1 MKKYSA
7 IPTPCYVLESERL
20 EKNAKIL
27 EIVRQ
32 QSGAKVLLA
41 LKGYAFW
48 REFGILR
55 QKLNGC
61 CASGLYEAKLAFE
74 EFGGRE
80 SQKEIC
86 VYSPAFKEAEMS
98 AILPLATSI
107 IFNSFYQYAT
117 YKDRILDKN
126 KQLEN
131 LGLSPIKMGL
141 RINPLYS
148 EVTPVIYN
156 PCSKV
161 SRLGITPS
169 GFEKGVKEHGLEGVS
184 GLHFH
189 THCEQNA
196 DALCRT
202 LEHVEK
208 HFKPYLENME
218 WVNFGGG
225 HHITR
230 SDYDVNLLI
239 QTIKDF
245 KERYH
250 NNIEVILEPGEAIG
264 WQCGFLIA
272 SVIDIVKNDQEIAIL
287 DASFSAHMPD
297 CLEMPYRPS
306 ILKISVENDE
316 ELVEVEKGENQ
327 GAFSYFLGGPT
338 CLAGDFMGSFSFDA
352 PLKRGDRIVF
362 QDMLHYTIVKNNSFN
377 GVPLPSLARLDQQ
390 GFKILKNFSYE
401 DYKDRN

>member
-32 QSGAKVLLA
+32 QSGAKILLA

-148 EVTPVIYN
+148 EVAPTIYN

-169 GFEKGVKEHGLEGVS
+169 EFEKGVREHGLEGVS

-239 QTIKDF
+239 QTIRDF

-250 NNIEVILEPGEAIG
+250 NIEVVLEPGEAIG

-272 SVIDIVKNDQEIAIL
+272 SVIDIVKNDQKIAVL

-306 ILKISVENDE
+306 ILKVSVENDE
-316 ELVEVEKGENQ
+316 ELIEVEKGENQ

-338 CLAGDFMGSFSFDA
+338 CLAGDFMGSFSFET
-352 PLKRGDRIVF
+352 PLKRGDKIVF

-377 GVPLPSLARLDQQ
+377 GVPLPSLAKLDQQ

-401 DYKDRN
+401 DYKNRN

>member
-148 EVTPVIYN
+148 EVTPAIYN
-156 PCSKV
+156 PCSKM

-202 LEHVEK
+202 LEHVER
-208 HFKPYLENME
+208 HFKPYLENMV

-239 QTIKDF
+239 QTIKNF

-250 NNIEVILEPGEAIG
+250 NIEVILEPGEAIG

-272 SVIDIVKNDQEIAIL
+272 SVIDIVQNDQEIAIL

-306 ILKISVENDE
+306 ILKVSVENDE

-352 PLKRGDRIVF
+352 PLKRGDKIVF

-390 GFKILKNFSYE
+390 GFKILKSFSYE

>member
-1 MKKYSA
+1 MKKYST

-86 VYSPAFKEAEMS
+86 VYSPAFKETEVS

-148 EVTPVIYN
+148 EVTPAIYN

-161 SRLGITPS
+161 SRLGIVPS
-169 GFEKGVKEHGLEGVS
+169 EFEKGVREHGLEGVS

-250 NNIEVILEPGEAIG
+250 DIEVILEPGEAIG

-306 ILKISVENDE
+306 IFKISVENDE
-316 ELVEVEKGENQ
+316 ELIEVEKGENQ

-338 CLAGDFMGSFSFDA
+338 CLAGDFMGSFSFEK
-352 PLKRGDRIVF
+352 PLKRGDKIVF

-377 GVPLPSLARLDQQ
+377 GVPLPSLAKLDQQ

-401 DYKDRN
+401 DYKNRN

>member
-80 SQKEIC
+80 SHKEIC
-86 VYSPAFKEAEMS
+86 VYSPAFKEAEMN

-107 IFNSFYQYAT
+107 IFNSFYQYAA

-156 PCSKV
+156 PCSKT

-169 GFEKGVKEHGLEGVS
+169 EFEKGVKEHGLEGVG

-208 HFKPYLENME
+208 HFKPYLENMA

-250 NNIEVILEPGEAIG
+250 NIEVVLEPGEAIG

-306 ILKISVENDE
+306 IFKVSVENDE
-316 ELVEVEKGENQ
+316 ELIEVEKGENQ

-352 PLKRGDRIVF
+352 PLKRGDKIVF

-377 GVPLPSLARLDQQ
+377 GVPLPSLAKLDQQ

-401 DYKDRN
+401 DYKNRN

>member
-107 IFNSFYQYAT
+107 IFNSFYQYTT
-117 YKDRILDKN
+117 YKDRVLDKN

-148 EVTPVIYN
+148 EVTPAIYN

-161 SRLGITPS
+161 SRLGIVPS
-169 GFEKGVKEHGLEGVS
+169 EFEKGVKEHGLEGVS

-250 NNIEVILEPGEAIG
+250 NIEVVLEPGEAIG

-306 ILKISVENDE
+306 ILKVSVENDE
-316 ELVEVEKGENQ
+316 EIIGVERGENQ

-338 CLAGDFMGSFSFDA
+338 CLAGDFMGSFSFEA
-352 PLKRGDRIVF
+352 PLKRGDKIVF

-401 DYKDRN
+401 DYKNRN

>member
-98 AILPLATSI
+98 AILPLATSV
-107 IFNSFYQYAT
+107 IFNSFYQYAA

-148 EVTPVIYN
+148 EVTPAIYN

-161 SRLGITPS
+161 SRLGVTPS
-169 GFEKGVKEHGLEGVS
+169 EFEKGVKEHGLEGVS

-208 HFKPYLENME
+208 HFKPYLENIE

-250 NNIEVILEPGEAIG
+250 NIEVVLEPGEAIG

-272 SVIDIVKNDQEIAIL
+272 SVIDIVQNDQEIAIL

-306 ILKISVENDE
+306 ILKVSVENDE
-316 ELVEVEKGENQ
+316 EFIEVEKGENQ

-338 CLAGDFMGSFSFDA
+338 CLAGDFMGSFSFET
-352 PLKRGDRIVF
+352 PLKRGDKIVF

>member
-27 EIVRQ
+27 EIVHQ

-98 AILPLATSI
+98 AILPLATSV

-131 LGLSPIKMGL
+131 LGLNPIKMGL

-148 EVTPVIYN
+148 EVTPAIYN

-169 GFEKGVKEHGLEGVS
+169 EFEKGVKEHGLEGVS

-250 NNIEVILEPGEAIG
+250 NIEVILEPGEAIG

-272 SVIDIVKNDQEIAIL
+272 SVIDIVQNDQEIAIL

-316 ELVEVEKGENQ
+316 ELVEVERGENQ

-352 PLKRGDRIVF
+352 PLKRGDKIVF

-401 DYKDRN
+401 DYKNRN

>member
-161 SRLGITPS
+161 SRLGIVPS
-169 GFEKGVKEHGLEGVS
+169 EFEKGVKEHGLEGVS

-250 NNIEVILEPGEAIG
+250 NIEVVLEPGEAIG

-306 ILKISVENDE
+306 ILKVSVENDE

-352 PLKRGDRIVF
+352 PLKRGDKIVF
-362 QDMLHYTIVKNNSFN
+362 QDMLHYTIVRNNSFN

>member
-1 MKKYSA
+1 MKKYST

-27 EIVRQ
+27 EIVHQ

-161 SRLGITPS
+161 SRLGVTPS
-169 GFEKGVKEHGLEGVS
+169 EFEKGVKEHGLEGVS

-202 LEHVEK
+202 LEHVER

-250 NNIEVILEPGEAIG
+250 NIEVVLEPGEAIG

-272 SVIDIVKNDQEIAIL
+272 SVIDIVQNDQEIAVL

-316 ELVEVEKGENQ
+316 ELIEVEKGENQ

-338 CLAGDFMGSFSFDA
+338 CLAGDFMGSFSFET

-377 GVPLPSLARLDQQ
+377 GVPLPSLAKLDQQ

-401 DYKDRN
+401 DYKNRN

>member
-80 SQKEIC
+80 SHKEIC

-148 EVTPVIYN
+148 EVTPAIYN

-169 GFEKGVKEHGLEGVS
+169 EFEKGVKEHGLEGVS

-202 LEHVEK
+202 LEHVER

-250 NNIEVILEPGEAIG
+250 DIEVILEPGEAIG

-306 ILKISVENDE
+306 ILKVSVENDE
-316 ELVEVEKGENQ
+316 ELVEVERGENQ

-352 PLKRGDRIVF
+352 PLKRGDKIVF

>member
-169 GFEKGVKEHGLEGVS
+169 EFEKGVKEHGLEGVS

-250 NNIEVILEPGEAIG
+250 NIEVVLEPGEAIG

-338 CLAGDFMGSFSFDA
+338 CLAGDFMGSFSFEA
-352 PLKRGDRIVF
+352 PLKRGDKIVF

-401 DYKDRN
+401 DYKNRN

>member
-1 MKKYSA
+1 MKQYSA

-20 EKNAKIL
+20 EKNANIL

-32 QSGAKVLLA
+32 QSGAKILLA

-48 REFGILR
+48 REFGVLR
-55 QKLNGC
+55 KKLNGC
-61 CASGLYEAKLAFE
+61 CASGLYEARLAFE

-86 VYSPAFKEAEMS
+86 VYSPAFKEAEIN
-98 AILPLATSI
+98 AILPLATSVV
-107 IFNSFYQYAT
+107 FNSFYQYTT
-117 YKDRILDKN
+117 YKDRILEKN
-126 KQLEN
+126 KQLEK

-148 EVTPVIYN
+148 EVTPAIYN
-156 PCSKV
+156 PCAKT
-161 SRLGITPS
+161 SRLGIVPS
-169 GFEKGVKEHGLEGVS
+169 EFEKGVKEHGLEGVN

-202 LEHVEK
+202 LEHVER
-208 HFKPYLENME
+208 HFKPYLEGME

-250 NNIEVILEPGEAIG
+250 NIEVILEPGEAIG

-272 SVIDIVKNDQEIAIL
+272 SVIDIVKNGQEIAIL

-306 ILKISVENDE
+306 ILKISIENDE
-316 ELVEVEKGENQ
+316 ELIEVEKGENQ

-338 CLAGDFMGSFSFDA
+338 CLAGDFMGSFSFDT
-352 PLKRGDRIVF
+352 PLKRGDKILF
-362 QDMLHYTIVKNNSFN
+362 KDMLHYTIVKNNLFN
-377 GVPLPSLARLDQQ
+377 GVPLPSLAKIDEQ

-401 DYKDRN
+401 DYKNRN

>member
-55 QKLNGC
+55 QRLNGC

-80 SQKEIC
+80 SHKEIC
-86 VYSPAFKEAEMS
+86 VYSPAFKETEMS

-148 EVTPVIYN
+148 EVTPAIYN
-156 PCSKV
+156 PCSKM

-169 GFEKGVKEHGLEGVS
+169 EFEKGVKEHGLEGVS

-202 LEHVEK
+202 LEHVER

-245 KERYH
+245 KERYR
-250 NNIEVILEPGEAIG
+250 NIEVVLEPGEAIG

-272 SVIDIVKNDQEIAIL
+272 SVIDIVQNDREIAIL

-306 ILKISVENDE
+306 ILKVSVENDE
-316 ELVEVEKGENQ
+316 ELIEVEKGENQ

-338 CLAGDFMGSFSFDA
+338 CLAGDFMGSFSFET
-352 PLKRGDRIVF
+352 PLKRGDKIVF

-377 GVPLPSLARLDQQ
+377 GVPLPSLAKLDQQ

-401 DYKDRN
+401 DYKNRN

>member
-80 SQKEIC
+80 SHKEIC

-107 IFNSFYQYAT
+107 IFNSFHQYAT

-148 EVTPVIYN
+148 EVTPAIYN
-156 PCSKV
+156 PCSKM

-208 HFKPYLENME
+208 HFKPYLENMV

-225 HHITR
+225 HHITK

-250 NNIEVILEPGEAIG
+250 NIEVILEPGEAIG

-316 ELVEVEKGENQ
+316 EIIEVEKGENQ

-338 CLAGDFMGSFSFDA
+338 CLAGDFMGSFSFDT
-352 PLKRGDRIVF
+352 PLKRGDKIVF

-377 GVPLPSLARLDQQ
+377 GVPLPSLAKIDSQ

-401 DYKDRN
+401 DYKNRN

>member
-148 EVTPVIYN
+148 EVTPAIYN

-202 LEHVEK
+202 LEHVKK

-239 QTIKDF
+239 QTIKNF

-250 NNIEVILEPGEAIG
+250 DIEVILEPGEAIG

-272 SVIDIVKNDQEIAIL
+272 SVIDIVQNDQEIAIL

-306 ILKISVENDE
+306 ILKVSVENDE
-316 ELVEVEKGENQ
+316 ELVEVERGENQ

-352 PLKRGDRIVF
+352 PLKRGDKIVF

-377 GVPLPSLARLDQQ
+377 GVPLPSLAKLDQQ

-401 DYKDRN
+401 DYKNRN

>member
-107 IFNSFYQYAT
+107 VFNSFYQYAT

-148 EVTPVIYN
+148 EVTPAIYN

-169 GFEKGVKEHGLEGVS
+169 EFEKGVKEHGLEGVS

-202 LEHVEK
+202 LEHVER

-250 NNIEVILEPGEAIG
+250 NIEVILEPGEAIG

-306 ILKISVENDE
+306 ILKVSVENDE
-316 ELVEVEKGENQ
+316 ELIEVEKGENQ

-338 CLAGDFMGSFSFDA
+338 CLAGDFMGSFSFET
-352 PLKRGDRIVF
+352 PLKRGDKIVF

-377 GVPLPSLARLDQQ
+377 GVPLPSLAKLDQQ

-401 DYKDRN
+401 DYKNRN

>member
-148 EVTPVIYN
+148 EVTPAIYN

-169 GFEKGVKEHGLEGVS
+169 EFEKGVKEHGLEGVS

-202 LEHVEK
+202 LEHVER

-250 NNIEVILEPGEAIG
+250 NIEVILEPGEAIG

-352 PLKRGDRIVF
+352 PLKRGDKIVF

-401 DYKDRN
+401 DYKNRN

>member
-48 REFGILR
+48 REFEVLR

-148 EVTPVIYN
+148 EVTPAIYN

-169 GFEKGVKEHGLEGVS
+169 EFEKGVKEHGLEGVS

-202 LEHVEK
+202 LEHVER

-250 NNIEVILEPGEAIG
+250 NIEVILEPGEAIG

-272 SVIDIVKNDQEIAIL
+272 SVIDIVQNDQEIAIL

-306 ILKISVENDE
+306 ILKVSVENDE

-338 CLAGDFMGSFSFDA
+338 CLAGDFMGSFSFEA
-352 PLKRGDRIVF
+352 PLKRGDKIVF

-401 DYKDRN
+401 DYKNRN

>member
-86 VYSPAFKEAEMS
+86 VYSPAFKEAEMN

-148 EVTPVIYN
+148 EVTPAIYN

-161 SRLGITPS
+161 SRLGIVPS
-169 GFEKGVKEHGLEGVS
+169 EFEKGVKEHGLEGVS

-202 LEHVEK
+202 LEHVER

-250 NNIEVILEPGEAIG
+250 NIEVILEPGEAIG

-306 ILKISVENDE
+306 ILKVSVENDE

-352 PLKRGDRIVF
+352 PLKRGDKIVF

-401 DYKDRN
+401 DYKNRN

>member
-1 MKKYSA
+1 MKKYST

-107 IFNSFYQYAT
+107 IFNSFYQYAA

-148 EVTPVIYN
+148 EVTPAIYN

-169 GFEKGVKEHGLEGVS
+169 EFEKGVKEHGLEGVS

-202 LEHVEK
+202 LEHVER

-250 NNIEVILEPGEAIG
+250 NIEVVLEPGEAIG

-316 ELVEVEKGENQ
+316 ELVEIEKGENQ

-352 PLKRGDRIVF
+352 PLKRGDKIVF
-362 QDMLHYTIVKNNSFN
+362 QNMLHYTIVKNNSFN

-401 DYKDRN
+401 DYKNRN

>member
-61 CASGLYEAKLAFE
+61 CTSGLYEAKLAFE

-148 EVTPVIYN
+148 EVTPAIYN

-161 SRLGITPS
+161 SRLGIVPS
-169 GFEKGVKEHGLEGVS
+169 EFEKGVKEHGLEGVS

-202 LEHVEK
+202 LEHVER
-208 HFKPYLENME
+208 HFKPYLENMA

-250 NNIEVILEPGEAIG
+250 NIEVVLEPGEAVG

-306 ILKISVENDE
+306 ILKVSVENDE

-352 PLKRGDRIVF
+352 SLKRGDKIVF

-401 DYKDRN
+401 DYKNRN

>member
-148 EVTPVIYN
+148 EVTPAIYN

-169 GFEKGVKEHGLEGVS
+169 EFEKGVREHGLEGVS

-208 HFKPYLENME
+208 HFKPYLENIE

-239 QTIKDF
+239 QTIRDF

-250 NNIEVILEPGEAIG
+250 DIEVVLEPGEAIG

-306 ILKISVENDE
+306 IFKISIENDE
-316 ELVEVEKGENQ
+316 ELIEVEKGENQ

-338 CLAGDFMGSFSFDA
+338 CLAGDFMGSFSFET
-352 PLKRGDRIVF
+352 PLKRGDKIVF

-377 GVPLPSLARLDQQ
+377 GVPLPSLAKLDQQ

-401 DYKDRN
+401 DYKNRN

>member
-161 SRLGITPS
+161 SRLGIVPS
-169 GFEKGVKEHGLEGVS
+169 EFEKGVKEHGLEGVS

-202 LEHVEK
+202 LEHVER

-245 KERYH
+245 KEH
-250 NNIEVILEPGEAIG
+250 HHNIEVILEPGEAIG

-306 ILKISVENDE
+306 ILKVSVENDE

-352 PLKRGDRIVF
+352 PLKRGDKIVF

-377 GVPLPSLARLDQQ
+377 GVPLPSLAKLDQQ

-401 DYKDRN
+401 DYKNRN

>member
-32 QSGAKVLLA
+32 QSGAKILLA

-86 VYSPAFKEAEMS
+86 VYSPAFKEAEMN

-148 EVTPVIYN
+148 EVTPAIYN

-161 SRLGITPS
+161 SRLGVTPS
-169 GFEKGVKEHGLEGVS
+169 EFEKGVKEHGLEGVS

-202 LEHVEK
+202 LEHAER

-250 NNIEVILEPGEAIG
+250 NIEVVLEPGEAIG

-287 DASFSAHMPD
+287 DASFSTHMPD

-306 ILKISVENDE
+306 ILKVSVENDE
-316 ELVEVEKGENQ
+316 EIIEVEKGENQ

-338 CLAGDFMGSFSFDA
+338 CLAGDFMGSFSFEV
-352 PLKRGDRIVF
+352 PLKRGDKIVF

-401 DYKDRN
+401 DYKNRN

>member
-148 EVTPVIYN
+148 EVTPAIYN

-161 SRLGITPS
+161 SRLGIVPS
-169 GFEKGVKEHGLEGVS
+169 EFEKGVKEHGLEGVS

-202 LEHVEK
+202 LEHVER

-250 NNIEVILEPGEAIG
+250 DIEVILEPGEAIG

-306 ILKISVENDE
+306 ILKVSVENDE
-316 ELVEVEKGENQ
+316 ELIEVEKGENQ

-338 CLAGDFMGSFSFDA
+338 CLAGDFMGSFSFEA
-352 PLKRGDRIVF
+352 PLKRGDKIVF

>member
-32 QSGAKVLLA
+32 QSGAKILLA

-148 EVTPVIYN
+148 EVTPAIYN

-161 SRLGITPS
+161 SRLGIVPS
-169 GFEKGVKEHGLEGVS
+169 EFEKGVKEHGLEGVS

-202 LEHVEK
+202 LEHVER

-250 NNIEVILEPGEAIG
+250 NIEVILEPGEAIG

-306 ILKISVENDE
+306 ILKVSVENDE

-338 CLAGDFMGSFSFDA
+338 CLAGDFMGSFSFEA
-352 PLKRGDRIVF
+352 PLKRGDKIVF

-401 DYKDRN
+401 DYKNRN

>member
-148 EVTPVIYN
+148 EVTPAIYN

-161 SRLGITPS
+161 GRLGITPS
-169 GFEKGVKEHGLEGVS
+169 EFEKGVKEHGLEGVS

-202 LEHVEK
+202 LEHVERY
-208 HFKPYLENME
+208 FKPYLENMA

-239 QTIKDF
+239 QTIKNF

-250 NNIEVILEPGEAIG
+250 NIEVILEPGEAIG

-272 SVIDIVKNDQEIAIL
+272 SVIDIVQNDQEIAIL

-338 CLAGDFMGSFSFDA
+338 CLAGDFMGSFSFEA
-352 PLKRGDRIVF
+352 PLKRGDKIVF

-401 DYKDRN
+401 DYKNRN

>member
-32 QSGAKVLLA
+32 QSGAKILLA

-86 VYSPAFKEAEMS
+86 VYSPAFKETEMS

-148 EVTPVIYN
+148 EVTPAIYN

-169 GFEKGVKEHGLEGVS
+169 EFEKGAKEHGLEGVS

-202 LEHVEK
+202 LEHVER

-250 NNIEVILEPGEAIG
+250 NIEVILEPGEAIG

-306 ILKISVENDE
+306 ILKVSVENDE

-352 PLKRGDRIVF
+352 SLKRGDKIVF

-401 DYKDRN
+401 DYKNRN

>member
-161 SRLGITPS
+161 SRLGIVPS
-169 GFEKGVKEHGLEGVS
+169 EFEKGVKEHGLEGVS

-250 NNIEVILEPGEAIG
+250 NIEVVLEPGEAIG

-272 SVIDIVKNDQEIAIL
+272 SVIDIVKNDQEIAVL

-306 ILKISVENDE
+306 ILKVSVENDE

-352 PLKRGDRIVF
+352 PLKRGDKIVF

-401 DYKDRN
+401 DYKNRN

>member
-202 LEHVEK
+202 LEHVER
-208 HFKPYLENME
+208 HFKPYFENME

-250 NNIEVILEPGEAIG
+250 NIEVVLEPGEAIG

-306 ILKISVENDE
+306 ILKVSVENDE

-352 PLKRGDRIVF
+352 PLKRGDKIVF

-377 GVPLPSLARLDQQ
+377 GVPLPSLAKLDQQ

-401 DYKDRN
+401 DYKNRN

>member
-55 QKLNGC
+55 QRLNGC

-148 EVTPVIYN
+148 EVTLAIYN

-161 SRLGITPS
+161 SRLGVTPS
-169 GFEKGVKEHGLEGVS
+169 EFEKGVKEHGLEGVS

-202 LEHVEK
+202 LEHVER

-250 NNIEVILEPGEAIG
+250 NIEVILEPGEAIG

-306 ILKISVENDE
+306 ILKVSVENDE
-316 ELVEVEKGENQ
+316 ELIEVEKGENQ

-352 PLKRGDRIVF
+352 PLKRGDKIVF

-401 DYKDRN
+401 DYKNRN

>member
-107 IFNSFYQYAT
+107 VFNSFYQYAT

-148 EVTPVIYN
+148 EVTPAIYN

-161 SRLGITPS
+161 SRLGIVPS
-169 GFEKGVKEHGLEGVS
+169 EFEKGVKEHGLEGVS

-202 LEHVEK
+202 LEHVER

-250 NNIEVILEPGEAIG
+250 NIEVILEPGEAIG

-272 SVIDIVKNDQEIAIL
+272 SVIDIVKNDQKIAIL

-352 PLKRGDRIVF
+352 PLKRGDKIVF

-401 DYKDRN
+401 DYKNRN

>member
-1 MKKYSA
+1 MKQYSA

-20 EKNAKIL
+20 EKNANIL

-32 QSGAKVLLA
+32 QSGAKILLA

-48 REFGILR
+48 REFGVLR
-55 QKLNGC
+55 KKLNGC

-86 VYSPAFKEAEMS
+86 VYSPAFKEAEIN
-98 AILPLATSI
+98 AILPLATSVV
-107 IFNSFYQYAT
+107 FNSFHQYTT
-117 YKDRILDKN
+117 YKDRILEKN
-126 KQLEN
+126 KQLEK

-148 EVTPVIYN
+148 EVTPAIYN
-156 PCSKV
+156 PCSKT
-161 SRLGITPS
+161 SRLGIAPS
-169 GFEKGVKEHGLEGVS
+169 EFEKGVKEHGLEGVN

-202 LEHVEK
+202 LEHVERY
-208 HFKPYLENME
+208 FKPYLEGME

-250 NNIEVILEPGEAIG
+250 NIEVVLEPGEAIG

-272 SVIDIVKNDQEIAIL
+272 SVIDIVKNGQEIAIL

-306 ILKISVENDE
+306 ILKISIENDE
-316 ELVEVEKGENQ
+316 ELIEVEKGENQ

-338 CLAGDFMGSFSFDA
+338 CLAGDFMGSFSFDT
-352 PLKRGDRIVF
+352 PLKRGDKILF
-362 QDMLHYTIVKNNSFN
+362 KDMLHYTIVKNNSFN
-377 GVPLPSLARLDQQ
+377 GVPLPSLAKIDEQ

-401 DYKDRN
+401 DYKNRN

>member
-107 IFNSFYQYAT
+107 IFNSFYQYAA

-131 LGLSPIKMGL
+131 LGLSPIKIGL

-148 EVTPVIYN
+148 EVTPAIYN
-156 PCSKV
+156 PCSKT

-250 NNIEVILEPGEAIG
+250 NIEVILEPGEAIG

-272 SVIDIVKNDQEIAIL
+272 SVVDIVQNDQEIAVL
-287 DASFSAHMPD
+287 DASFSTHMPD

-306 ILKISVENDE
+306 IFKISVENDE
-316 ELVEVEKGENQ
+316 ELIEMEKGENQ

-338 CLAGDFMGSFSFDA
+338 CLAGDFMGSFSFET
-352 PLKRGDRIVF
+352 PLKRGDKIVF

-377 GVPLPSLARLDQQ
+377 GVPLPSLAKLDQQ

-401 DYKDRN
+401 DYKNRN

>member
-148 EVTPVIYN
+148 EVTLAIYN

-161 SRLGITPS
+161 SRLGVTPS
-169 GFEKGVKEHGLEGVS
+169 EFEKGVKEHGLEGVS

-250 NNIEVILEPGEAIG
+250 DIEVILEPGEAIG

-306 ILKISVENDE
+306 ILKVSVENDE

-338 CLAGDFMGSFSFDA
+338 CLAGDFMGSFSFET
-352 PLKRGDRIVF
+352 PLKRGDKIVF

>member
-80 SQKEIC
+80 SHKEIC

-126 KQLEN
+126 KQLES

-169 GFEKGVKEHGLEGVS
+169 EFEKGVKEHGLEGVS

-245 KERYH
+245 KERYR
-250 NNIEVILEPGEAIG
+250 NIEVVLEPGEAIG

-272 SVIDIVKNDQEIAIL
+272 SVIDIVQNDQEIAIL

-316 ELVEVEKGENQ
+316 ELVEVERGENQ

-338 CLAGDFMGSFSFDA
+338 CLAGDFMGSFSFET
-352 PLKRGDRIVF
+352 PLKRGDKIVF

-377 GVPLPSLARLDQQ
+377 GVPLPSLAKLDQQ

-401 DYKDRN
+401 DYKNRN

>member
-148 EVTPVIYN
+148 EVTPAIYN

-169 GFEKGVKEHGLEGVS
+169 EFEKGVKEHGLEGVS

-202 LEHVEK
+202 LEHVER

-250 NNIEVILEPGEAIG
+250 NIEVVLEPGEAIG

-272 SVIDIVKNDQEIAIL
+272 NVIDIVKNDQEIAIL
-287 DASFSAHMPD
+287 DASFSTHMPD

-306 ILKISVENDE
+306 ILKVSVENDE
-316 ELVEVEKGENQ
+316 ELIEVEKGENQ

-338 CLAGDFMGSFSFDA
+338 CLAGDFMGSFSFET
-352 PLKRGDRIVF
+352 PLKRGDKIVF

-401 DYKDRN
+401 DYKNRN

>member
-27 EIVRQ
+27 EIVCQ

-148 EVTPVIYN
+148 EVTPAIYN

-202 LEHVEK
+202 LEHVER

-250 NNIEVILEPGEAIG
+250 NIEVVLEPGEAIG

-306 ILKISVENDE
+306 ILKVSVENDE

-352 PLKRGDRIVF
+352 PLKRGDKIVF

-377 GVPLPSLARLDQQ
+377 GVPLPSLAKLDQQ

-401 DYKDRN
+401 DYKNRN

>member
-27 EIVRQ
+27 EIVCQ

-48 REFGILR
+48 REFRILR
-55 QKLNGC
+55 QKLDGC

-148 EVTPVIYN
+148 EVTPAIYN

-161 SRLGITPS
+161 SRLGIVPS
-169 GFEKGVKEHGLEGVS
+169 EFEKGVKEHGLEGVS

-230 SDYDVNLLI
+230 SNYDVNLLI

-250 NNIEVILEPGEAIG
+250 NIEVILEPGEAIG

-338 CLAGDFMGSFSFDA
+338 CLAGDFMGSFSFET
-352 PLKRGDRIVF
+352 PLKRGDKIVF

>member
-27 EIVRQ
+27 EIVCQ

-98 AILPLATSI
+98 AVLPLATSI

-148 EVTPVIYN
+148 EVTPAIYN

-161 SRLGITPS
+161 SRLGVTPS
-169 GFEKGVKEHGLEGVS
+169 EFEKGVKEHGLEGVS

-208 HFKPYLENME
+208 YFKPYLENMA

-250 NNIEVILEPGEAIG
+250 NIEVILEPGEAIG

-272 SVIDIVKNDQEIAIL
+272 SVIDIVQNDQEIAIL

-352 PLKRGDRIVF
+352 PLKRGDKIVF